1 MKKAIKNVQDSC
13 FKKTICLLLALITLA
28 FSASCN
34 RQQEDAE
41 QAFDWSDYVIVTP
54 NLGIPQED
62 VGFGRKTN
70 MLQEIK
76 EAIEKVSGYFPD
88 HFHESSVPREHE
100 IQIGF
105 TGREESE
112 ALKGELRENDW
123 VVAYR
128 NGNFI
133 ICGGSDDA
141 LLAAIRAFIRE
152 IGNIRPGIEDGDL
165 VRYTGKYPELIP
177 VIING
182 TDIKEFSFSKVK
194 DCGPPATLYF
204 SDSFYRKY
212 GYKTH
217 TNGVK
222 DYEAYIPSITNERAH
237 YIVFGFGKDFYDGAP
252 EAEEGTA
259 VILCNGSSIMIYT
272 YGEGQDKYKNLH
284 TYLLKVIDEAP
295 LVDRKKEVTIPE
307 GVTIIPVG

>member
-1 MKKAIKNVQDSC
+1 MKKAIKKIQDSC

-34 RQQEDAE
+34 RQQDDAE

-76 EAIEKVSGYFPD
+76 EAIEKVSGCFPD
-88 HFHESSVPREHE
+88 HFYESSVPREHE

-133 ICGGSDDA
+133 ICGGSDYA

-182 TDIKEFSFSKVK
+182 TDIKEFSFSSSEH
-194 DCGPPATLYF
+194 CTPAHLSF
-204 SDSFYRKY
+204 LDSFYRKY
-212 GYKTH
+212 GYRPSS
-217 TNGVK
+217 NEIN
-222 DYEAYIPSITNERAH
+222 YSAYIPLITSERSH
-237 YIVFGFGKDFYDGAP
+237 YIVFGFGRDFYDGAP

-284 TYLLKVIDEAP
+284 NYLLKVIDEAP
-295 LVDRKKEVTIPE
+295 LVDGKKEVTIPE

>member
-1 MKKAIKNVQDSC
+1 MYFS
-13 FKKTICLLLALITLA
+13 FKKTIALLLAVFLLLFTV
-28 FSASCN
+28 SCN
-34 RQQEDAE
+34 RQQDDAE
-41 QAFDWSDYVIVTP
+41 PAFDWSDYVIITP
-54 NLGIPQED
+54 SGGIPQEFGD
-62 VGFGRKTN
+62 YGRKTN
-70 MLQEIK
+70 MLKEIRNAVEK
-76 EAIEKVSGYFPD
+76 EPGVYLGLDYGSN
-88 HFHESSVPREHE
+88 PRHEHE

-112 ALKGELRENDW
+112 ALKGELREKDW

-128 NGNFI
+128 GGNFI

-182 TDIKEFSFSKVK
+182 TDIKDFYTSSVIDNRSFNVK
-194 DCGPPATLYF
+194 IL
-204 SDSFYRKY
+204 SDLFYTKY
-212 GYKTH
+212 GYRTH
-217 TNGVK
+217 IDGSIK
-222 DYEAYIPSITNERAH
+222 YEPYIPSITNERAH

-259 VILCNGSSIMIYT
+259 VILCNGSSIMIYS
-272 YGEGQDKYKNLH
+272 YGEGQDKYKNLLN
-284 TYLLKVIDEAP
+284 YLFKVIDEAP
-295 LVDRKKEVTIPE
+295 LVDGKKEVTIPV
-307 GVTIIPVG
+307 GVTVIQVG